1 MNGKQVVI
9 GIFENEM
16 YAVIA
21 KRDLRSVG
29 IKANILKEGGG
40 VTFNLLNQAE
50 GMQLM
55 VPDTQV
61 EEAKKILKTKF
72 N

>member
-1 MNGKQVVI
+1 MGDKQVII

-16 YAVIA
+16 YAIIA
-21 KRDLRSVG
+21 KRDLRALG
-29 IKANILKEGGG
+29 IKANLLKDGGG
-40 VTFNLLNQAE
+40 VTLKLIDLAQGIQLL
-50 GMQLM
+50 

>member
-1 MNGKQVVI
+1 MNSKQVVI

-16 YAVIA
+16 YAIIA

-29 IKANILKEGGG
+29 IKANIMKEGGG
-40 VTFNLLNQAE
+40 VTLNLLKQAE
-50 GMQLM
+50 GIQLM
-55 VPDTQV
+55 VSDAQV

>member
-1 MNGKQVVI
+1 MNCKQIVV

-16 YAVIA
+16 YAIIA
-21 KRDLRSVG
+21 KRDLRAVG
-29 IKANILKEGGG
+29 IKASILKEGGI
-40 VTFNLLNQAE
+40 TLNLPDQTE
-50 GMQLM
+50 GIQLM
-55 VPDTQV
+55 VPDAQL

>member
-16 YAVIA
+16 YATIA
-21 KRDLRSVG
+21 KRDLRAVG
-29 IKANILKEGGG
+29 IKANIFKEGGG
-40 VTFNLLNQAE
+40 VFLPLSIQADSV
-50 GMQLM
+50 QLI

-61 EEAKKILKTKF
+61 DEAKKILKTKF
-72 N
+72 V

>member
-1 MNGKQVVI
+1 MNSKQVVI

-16 YAVIA
+16 YAIIA

-40 VTFNLLNQAE
+40 VTLNLLNQAE
-50 GMQLM
+50 GIQLM
-55 VPDTQV
+55 VPDAQV
-61 EEAKKILKTKF
+61 EEAKKLLKTKF

>member
-1 MNGKQVVI
+1 MNSKQVVI

-16 YAVIA
+16 YAIIT

-40 VTFNLLNQAE
+40 VTLNLLNQTE
-50 GMQLM
+50 GIQLIA
-55 VPDTQV
+55 PDSQV
-61 EEAKKILKTKF
+61 EEAKKLLKTKF